1 MGAFYLSCNCEVIRI
16 EARGEP
22 VRVGLCHCTT
32 CRKKGGASFTESPT
46 LPAGSV
52 TVEDKMASRK
62 DAADAR
68 HFCPSSVHVVGVAEG
83 TGRIEIRLGT
93 LHQAPTDLAPSY
105 ETYSRPVG
113 LTKPWSRH
121 RDSGVVTV
129 NLLGDE
135 DVLADRYARQGIT
148 SMLDAVC
155 LGGPGGLAARSD
167 RGDLRA

>member
-1 MGAFYLSCNCEVIRI
+1 MQLRSHPDRGARGTRPSGPVPLHYLSQEGRRTIHCEPDSTGRQRNG
-16 EARGEP
+16 RGRDGESEGRNGCAAFVP
-22 VRVGLCHCTT
+22 VL
-32 CRKKGGASFTESPT
+32 
-46 LPAGSV
+46 GS
-52 TVEDKMASRK
+52 AL
-62 DAADAR
+62 
-68 HFCPSSVHVVGVAEG
+68 FGVPEG
-83 TGRIEIRLGT
+83 TGEIEIRLGT

-105 ETYSRPVG
+105 ETHSRPVG

-129 NLLGDE
+129 NLLGGE